1 MIAKGKTPRYFASV
15 LLRALHLPQGPD
27 WASLAGMESPTTSAA
42 RYSRGAIVLHW
53 LIAVLIVLNI
63 AAAWV
68 AEEMTKDDRALVMGN
83 HKAIGITVLALTVL
97 RIVWRLMHRPPP
109 LLDSLRAWEA
119 ALSRVAHAGFYFLML
134 AIPLTGWAMSSA
146 FSKGAGVSLFG
157 LVTVPALPVG
167 YDKPTAGLFAELH
180 ELLAFGM
187 IALIVL
193 HVAGALKHQLID
205 RDGTLRRMVPWMN

>member
-1 MIAKGKTPRYFASV
+1 MPR
-15 LLRALHLPQGPD
+15 GPD
-27 WASLAGMESPTTSAA
+27 CASLGGMDTAVTSAA

-68 AEEMTKDDRALVMGN
+68 SEGLSKADRATVMGN
-83 HKAIGITVLALTVL
+83 HKAIGITVLLLTVL

-109 LLDSLRAWEA
+109 LLESLKAWEA
-119 ALSRVAHAGFYFLML
+119 ALSRVVHAGFYFLML

-180 ELLAFGM
+180 ELLAYLM
-187 IALIVL
+187 IALIGL

-205 RDGTLRRMVPWMN
+205 KDGTLRRMVPWIN

>member
-1 MIAKGKTPRYFASV
+1 M
-15 LLRALHLPQGPD
+15 LLPHGPD
-27 WASLAGMESPTTSAA
+27 CGSFAAMERVDTSAA
-42 RYSRGAIVLHW
+42 RYTRGAIVLHW
-53 LIAVLIVLNI
+53 LIAVLIILNV
-63 AAAWV
+63 AAAWISEGMSK
-68 AEEMTKDDRALVMGN
+68 ADRAIVMGN
-83 HKAIGITVLALTVL
+83 HKAIGITVLMLTVL
-97 RIVWRLMHRPPP
+97 RIVWRLTHRPPP
-109 LLDSLRAWEA
+109 LLESLKAWEA
-119 ALSRVAHAGFYFLML
+119 ALSRVVHAGFYFLML

-205 RDGTLRRMVPWMN
+205 QDGTLRRMIPWLN

>member
-1 MIAKGKTPRYFASV
+1 
-15 LLRALHLPQGPD
+15 
-27 WASLAGMESPTTSAA
+27 MERVDTSAA
-42 RYSRGAIVLHW
+42 RYTRGAIVLHW
-53 LIAVLIVLNI
+53 LIAVLIILNV
-63 AAAWV
+63 AAAWISEGMSK
-68 AEEMTKDDRALVMGN
+68 ADRAIVMGN
-83 HKAIGITVLALTVL
+83 HKAIGITVLMLTVL
-97 RIVWRLMHRPPP
+97 RIVWRLTHRPPP
-109 LLDSLRAWEA
+109 LLESLKAWEA
-119 ALSRVAHAGFYFLML
+119 ALSRVVHAGFYFLML

-205 RDGTLRRMVPWMN
+205 QDGTLRRMIPWLN

>member
-1 MIAKGKTPRYFASV
+1 MDSTN
-15 LLRALHLPQGPD
+15 
-27 WASLAGMESPTTSAA
+27 TSAA

-63 AAAWV
+63 AAAFV
-68 AEEMTKDDRALVMGN
+68 SEEMSKDDRATVMAN
-83 HKAIGITVLALTVL
+83 HKAIGIIVLLLTVL

-109 LLDSLRAWEA
+109 LLESLKAWEA
-119 ALSRVAHAGFYFLML
+119 ALSRVVHAGFYFLML

-205 RDGTLRRMVPWMN
+205 KDDTLRRMVPWMN

>member
-1 MIAKGKTPRYFASV
+1 MG
-15 LLRALHLPQGPD
+15 LLRALHLPQGAD
-27 WASLAGMESPTTSAA
+27 CASLGGMESANSSAA

-68 AEEMTKDDRALVMGN
+68 SEGMSKADRAMVMGN
-83 HKAIGITVLALTVL
+83 HKAIGITVLALTLL
-97 RIVWRLMHRPPP
+97 RVVWRLMHRPPP
-109 LLDSLRAWEA
+109 LLESLKAWEA
-119 ALSRVAHAGFYFLML
+119 ALSRVVHAGFYFLML

-180 ELLAFGM
+180 TLLAYGM
-187 IALIVL
+187 IALITL
-193 HVAGALKHQLID
+193 HVAGALKHQVID
-205 RDGTLRRMVPWMN
+205 KDGTLRRMVPWMA

>member
-1 MIAKGKTPRYFASV
+1 LVAKGKTRGNFAPV
-15 LLRALHLPQGPD
+15 RLRALHLPHGSD
-27 WASLAGMESPTTSAA
+27 CASLAAMNSAYISAA

-68 AEEMTKDDRALVMGN
+68 SEGMSKADRAMVMDN
-83 HKAIGITVLALTVL
+83 HKAIGLTVLALTVL
-97 RIVWRLMHRPPP
+97 RIVWRLIHRPPP
-109 LLDSLRAWEA
+109 LLDSLKAWEA
-119 ALSRVAHAGFYFLML
+119 ALSRVVHAGFYFLML
-134 AIPLTGWAMSSA
+134 AIPLTGWAMTSA

-180 ELLAFGM
+180 TVLAYLM

-193 HVAGALKHQLID
+193 HVAGALKHQFLD
-205 RDGTLRRMVPWMN
+205 RDGTLRRMVPWIN

>member
-1 MIAKGKTPRYFASV
+1 
-15 LLRALHLPQGPD
+15 
-27 WASLAGMESPTTSAA
+27 MESAYTSAA

-63 AAAWV
+63 AAALV
-68 AEEMTKDDRALVMGN
+68 SEELSKADRAIVMGN
-83 HKAIGITVLALTVL
+83 HKAIGITVLLLTVL

-109 LLDSLRAWEA
+109 LLESLKAWEA
-119 ALSRVAHAGFYFLML
+119 ALSRVVHSGFYFLML

-157 LVTVPALPVG
+157 LATVPALPVG

-180 ELLAFGM
+180 ELLAYLM
-187 IALIVL
+187 ITLIALHIT
-193 HVAGALKHQLID
+193 GAVKHQLID
-205 RDGTLRRMVPWMN
+205 RDGTLRRMVPWIN